1 MLLCL
6 MALWWA
12 PPSEAI
18 LGVAD
23 TAIVFDPSNYG
34 INILTQTNT
43 LRSTLNEA
51 VMLQNEAK
59 SLQYELQ
66 NLWDNAANLTKSPL
80 QLLGRIQ
87 GLWAAYTQ
95 LMHTADGLTYTLDQA
110 RSRFETAYPKMP
122 RTDLT
127 TITSEAARMQQ
138 NIRAAS
144 ATAVNTQSVY
154 DRLGQQMASNNQAL
168 SAAQASVGAL
178 QIGQAQA
185 QLDALQNEQLAGL
198 TEIEAATGRVQT
210 EWIAMQVKE
219 RQDGD
224 AINAKFMQGYGQ
236 AGFKKVGESAG
247 VELK

>member
-1 MLLCL
+1 MLWL
-6 MALWWA
+6 MWA
-12 PPSEAI
+12 PPSDAI

-23 TAIVFDPSNYG
+23 VVFDPSNYG
-34 INILTQTNT
+34 LNMLTQSNT

-51 VMLQNEAK
+51 IMLKNEAK

-80 QLLGRIQ
+80 QLLGQIQ
-87 GLWAAYTQ
+87 GLWTAYTQ
-95 LMHTADGLTYTLDQA
+95 LMRTADGLTYSLDQA

-122 RTDLT
+122 RTDLN

-154 DRLGQQMASNNQAL
+154 DRLGQQMSANNQAL
-168 SAAQASVGAL
+168 SAAQASIGAL

-224 AINAKFMQGYGQ
+224 AINAKFMTGYGQ
-236 AGFKKVGESAG
+236 AGFKKVGEGTG